1 MDGERE
7 EYTTTEVRET
17 NTVPVESATRSETVV
32 ADRGVS
38 GAVIAARVVYWLAGV
53 IVALLALRIEL
64 LLLGANQ
71 ASPFV
76 NFVYNLSGIFAWP
89 FYGIFNYQPAY
100 GNSTLELSSI
110 VAIIVYALVGYGL
123 ARLLTL
129 GSRRTEV

>member
-1 MDGERE
+1 MDGDRE

-17 NTVPVESATRSETVV
+17 NTAPTEAVTRRETVV

-38 GAVIAARVVYWLAGV
+38 PAVIGARVVYWLTGV
-53 IVALLALRIEL
+53 IIALLALRIVL

-89 FYGIFNYQPAY
+89 FYGIFNYEPTY

-110 VAIIVYALVGYGL
+110 VAIIVYALVGMGI

-129 GSRRTEV
+129 GSRRTDV